1 MKKTKKLA
9 TMAVIAVVTSALLAC
24 ERDGP
29 AEQAG
34 ERIDEA
40 GRHAV
45 DAVQGINE
53 GPAER
58 AGRKLDEA
66 AQNAAETIE
75 NAGEALKDKA
85 AVEPE

>member
-1 MKKTKKLA
+1 MKKTQRLA
-9 TMAVIAVVTSALLAC
+9 TMAVIAMTIGALLAC

-34 ERIDEA
+34 ERIDKVGEQ
-40 GRHAV
+40 AV

-58 AGRKLDEA
+58 AGRQLDEA
-66 AQNAAETIE
+66 AQNAADTIE

-85 AVEPE
+85 AAAPD